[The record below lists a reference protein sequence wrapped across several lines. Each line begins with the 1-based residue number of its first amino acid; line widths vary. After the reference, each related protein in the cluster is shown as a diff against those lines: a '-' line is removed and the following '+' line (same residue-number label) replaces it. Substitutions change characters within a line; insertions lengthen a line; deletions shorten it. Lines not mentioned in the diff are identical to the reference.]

1 MRGFAALVWH
11 EISERRALLAAAAVA
26 SLLPVLAPL
35 LPATGGNPAADTRE
49 AVMWVMVGLLVPIF
63 ALLLGVSFVGRDLSE
78 GRLGFYYAQPLSGP
92 AIWFGKLAAVA
103 LLVFAAQLLIM
114 LPTVLLSSDPVRLL
128 LLTGL
133 VDGPGGVSFVARLA
147 APAFWL
153 APLAIVLV
161 AHAVGVAWRG
171 RSAWL
176 VADLVALVVVAA
188 GAWWALRPF
197 LPVMD
202 PEALPS
208 WLGNYWW
215 GLRLLRSLD
224 APMVAVAGAL
234 WLIAAA
240 FLGLIVAGAVQLT
253 AGRVDLRRA
262 HRSLSVAL
270 WAVLAVAVAALVG
283 WSGWVRTANLADL
296 RRVERVAVASGEW
309 FVVDGP
315 TRGRLDYR
323 PRFVVNAVDG
333 RWVRAGTGPQERWYR
348 SDLWFSDDGLHVFWA
363 EPVAGD
369 GKRVMV
375 IDLND
380 PEPEPR
386 SVGVTLKK
394 AGAAVDV
401 THDGGRVAILE
412 DRTVAVYD
420 VRTGDQLAATVITG
434 ELEPRYCW
442 FEGPD
447 IVEIRASS
455 WSVLAGDHW
464 TKRVAVHRFDVRAKT
479 LTRGEVVDEREP
491 HAGRWNASRT
501 MVANG
506 SRRLVEVESEAG
518 KMLNLVDAQTGQVIA
533 ELGETGSWW
542 DVRDVGDGRF
552 FVVRRLEHRST
563 LGLYDADGERR
574 EQVEFPGPTSLQLG
588 AVIAPGRIL
597 LGVKEWD
604 PAVPTSWEQTSH
616 IVDTRTGQVGVT
628 LDGLYPALV
637 DGSSSVLEVGVRGA
651 WQPGSVSSRLLRG
664 ENGSLHLWEPETG
677 TTRQLIP
684 VVG

>member
-49 AVMWVMVGLLVPIF
+49 TVMWVMVGLLVPIF

-92 AIWFGKLAAVA
+92 AIWFGKLTAVA

-114 LPTVLLSSDPVRLL
+114 LPTVLLSSNPVRLL

-133 VDGPGGVSFVARLA
+133 VDGPGRVSFVAWLA

-153 APLAIVLV
+153 APLGIVLL
-161 AHAVGVAWRG
+161 AHAASVAWRA

-176 VADLVALVVVAA
+176 VIDLVALAAVAA
-188 GAWWALRPF
+188 GVWWALRPF
-197 LPVMD
+197 LPLMD

-208 WLGNYWW
+208 WLGKYGW

-234 WLIAAA
+234 WVIAAA
-240 FLGLIVAGAVQLT
+240 FLGLIVAGAVQIT
-253 AGRVDLRRA
+253 SGRVDVRRA

-270 WAVLAVAVAALVG
+270 WVVLAVAVAALVG
-283 WSGWVRTANLADL
+283 WSGWVRAANLADL

-323 PRFVVNAVDG
+323 PRFVVNAADG
-333 RWVRAGTGPQERWYR
+333 RSVRVGTGPQERWYR
-348 SDLWFSDDGLHVFWA
+348 SDLWFSDDGLHVFWG

-369 GKRVMV
+369 GKRLMV

-386 SVGVTLKK
+386 NVGVMLKK

-447 IVEIRASS
+447 IVEIRATSG
-455 WSVLAGDHW
+455 WVLRAGDHW
-464 TKRVAVHRFDVRAKT
+464 TRRVAVHRFDVRAKT
-479 LTRGEVVDEREP
+479 LTRGEVVVERE
-491 HAGRWNASRT
+491 RDASRK

-506 SRRLVEVESEAG
+506 SRRLVGVESEAG

-542 DVRDVGDGRF
+542 DVRDVGEGRF

-563 LGLYDADGERR
+563 LGLYGADGERR
-574 EQVEFPGPTSLQLG
+574 EEVEFPGRTSLQLG
-588 AVIAPGRIL
+588 AFIAPGRIL
-597 LGVKEWD
+597 VGVNEWD
-604 PAVPTSWEQTSH
+604 PAVPTSQEQTSH
-616 IVDTRTGQVGVT
+616 IVDTRTGQVGAAFE
-628 LDGLYPALV
+628 GLYPALV
-637 DGSSSVLEVGVRGA
+637 DGYSSVLEASGRGV

-677 TTRQLIP
+677 KTRQLIP